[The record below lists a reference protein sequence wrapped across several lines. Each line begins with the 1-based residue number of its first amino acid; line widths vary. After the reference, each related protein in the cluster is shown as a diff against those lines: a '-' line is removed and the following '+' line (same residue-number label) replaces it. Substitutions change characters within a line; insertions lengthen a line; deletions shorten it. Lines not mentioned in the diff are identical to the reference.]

1 MFFPQK
7 VYMMHTLDI
16 LGYIAGAMTT
26 ISFIPQVV
34 RTWKTKSTKDISLA
48 MFILFC
54 LGVATWMIYG
64 IILNSWPIIVANGVV
79 LVLGLN
85 ILVMKII
92 YK

>member
-1 MFFPQK
+1 
-7 VYMMHTLDI
+7 MHTLDI

-64 IILNSWPIIVANGVV
+64 IILNSWPIIIANGVV

-85 ILVMKII
+85 ILVMKIV